1 MISFTGFLTEEKN
14 LHLEHLEDEILNNGI
29 TGTRKAIN
37 FLQALRDM
45 LAGNAKSG
53 VNVTVKWDGAPAV
66 FAGINP
72 ENNQFFVGTKS
83 VFNKNAKIN
92 YTPEDV
98 DRNHPIGDLNNKLKV
113 ALTHLSKLGITD
125 VLQGDLLWY
134 TQDNF
139 TEQVIDG
146 EKYITFQP
154 NTIVYAVPKKDAS
167 QILSSKMGIVWHTTY
182 SGDTME
188 GMSATLSVNMRKLTK
203 TTDVWYSD
211 ATYKDTSGTANFNKE
226 ETKNITKIL
235 SNAGKIFHKLNPKI
249 LQKIVEDEKILILVK
264 TFNNTK
270 VKEGQKIR
278 NTLRHAREL
287 GEYVEEKYQKEID
300 KLKRPQS
307 KETKTKEMREFVGFF
322 KKHLKDISN
331 IFEMQNL
338 LIFAKDKIISK
349 LEKAKGAMDT
359 FIRTDDGYR
368 ITQPEGFVAV
378 DKVGKAVKLVNRLE
392 FSRANFTAA
401 KKWDKG

>member
-125 VLQGDLLWY
+125 VLQGDLLY
-134 TQDNF
+134 TQDDLID
-139 TEQVIDG
+139 QVIDG

-249 LQKIVEDEKILILVK
+249 LQKIVEDEKTLILVK

-270 VKEGQKIR
+270 VREGQKIT

-322 KKHLKDISN
+322 KKHLRDISN

-401 KKWDKG
+401 TKWDK

>member
-401 KKWDKG
+401 TKWDK

>member
-125 VLQGDLLWY
+125 VLQGDLLY
-134 TQDNF
+134 TQDDF

-146 EKYITFQP
+146 KKYITFQP

-401 KKWDKG
+401 TKWDK

>member
-1 MISFTGFLTEEKN
+1 MHSFTGFLTEEKN

-146 EKYITFQP
+146 KKYITFQP

-401 KKWDKG
+401 TKWDK

>member
-146 EKYITFQP
+146 EKYIIFQP

-401 KKWDKG
+401 TKWDK

>member
-1 MISFTGFLTEEKN
+1 MFAFASFLTEQKN
-14 LHLEHLEDEILNNGI
+14 LHMEHLEDEVLNGGVA
-29 TGTRKAIN
+29 GTRGALN
-37 FLQALRDM
+37 FLQGLRDM
-45 LAGNAKSG
+45 LAGNADAS

-66 FAGINP
+66 FAGYNP
-72 ENNQFFVGTKS
+72 ENDRFFVGTKG
-83 VFNKNAKIN
+83 VFAKNAKIN
-92 YTPEDV
+92 YNEADITT
-98 DRNHPIGDLNNKLKV
+98 NHSGGLASKLKV
-113 ALTHLSKLGITD
+113 AFNELSKVNIKG
-125 VLQGDLLWY
+125 VLQGDMMY
-134 TQDNF
+134 TADDLQTETIDN
-139 TEQVIDG
+139 EP
-146 EKYITFQP
+146 YITFQP
-154 NTIVYAVPKKDAS
+154 NTIVYAVPVKSRLAAK
-167 QILSSKMGIVWHTTY
+167 ILSSNMGIVWHTTY

-322 KKHLKDISN
+322 KKHLRDISN

-401 KKWDKG
+401 TKWDK

>member
-146 EKYITFQP
+146 KKYITFQP

-270 VKEGQKIR
+270 VREGQKIT

-401 KKWDKG
+401 KKWDK

>member
-146 EKYITFQP
+146 KKYITFQP

-270 VKEGQKIR
+270 VKEGQKIT

-401 KKWDKG
+401 TKWDK

>member
-188 GMSATLSVNMRKLTK
+188 GMSATLAVNMRKLTK

-211 ATYKDTSGTANFNKE
+211 ATYNDSSGTANFNKE

-235 SNAGKIFHKLNPKI
+235 SSAGKIFHKLNPKI

-270 VKEGQKIR
+270 VREGQKIT

-322 KKHLKDISN
+322 KKHLRDISN

>member
-1 MISFTGFLTEEKN
+1 MLTFDRFLTEEKN

-66 FAGINP
+66 FAGIYT

-98 DRNHPIGDLNNKLKV
+98 DRNHPAGGLNNKLKV

-125 VLQGDLLWY
+125 VLQGDLLY
-134 TQDNF
+134 TQDDL

-188 GMSATLSVNMRKLTK
+188 GMSATLTVNMRKLTK
-203 TTDVWYSD
+203 TVDVWYSD
-211 ATYKDTSGTANFNKE
+211 ATYKDTSGTVNFNKE
-226 ETKNITKIL
+226 ETKTITKIL
-235 SNAGKIFHKLNPKI
+235 STAGKTFHKLDPKI
-249 LQKIVEDEKILILVK
+249 LQKIVEDEKTLTLVK
-264 TFNNTK
+264 AFNNTK
-270 VKEGQKIR
+270 VREGQSIR

-322 KKHLKDISN
+322 KKNLKDMSN

-338 LIFAKDKIISK
+338 LLFAKNKIISK

-359 FIRTDDGYR
+359 FIRTDNGYR

-392 FSRANFTAA
+392 FSKANFTAA
-401 KKWDKG
+401 KAWDK

>member
-98 DRNHPIGDLNNKLKV
+98 DRNHPVGGLNNKLKV

-125 VLQGDLLWY
+125 VLQGDLLY
-134 TQDNF
+134 TQDDL

-146 EKYITFQP
+146 EKYIIFQP

-188 GMSATLSVNMRKLTK
+188 GMSATLTVNMRKLTK

-249 LQKIVEDEKILILVK
+249 LQKIVEDEKTLTLVK

-270 VKEGQKIR
+270 VKEGQKIT

-322 KKHLKDISN
+322 KKHLKDMSN

-338 LIFAKDKIISK
+338 LLLAKDKIISK
-349 LEKAKGAMDT
+349 LEKARGAMDT

-392 FSRANFTAA
+392 FSRANFNAA
-401 KKWDKG
+401 KNWDK

>member
-125 VLQGDLLWY
+125 VIQGDLLWY

-401 KKWDKG
+401 TKWDK

>member
-125 VLQGDLLWY
+125 VLQGDLLY
-134 TQDNF
+134 TQDDL

-146 EKYITFQP
+146 KKYITFQP

-188 GMSATLSVNMRKLTK
+188 GMSATLSVNMRKLKK

-270 VKEGQKIR
+270 VKEGQKIT

-401 KKWDKG
+401 KKWDK

>member
-188 GMSATLSVNMRKLTK
+188 GMSATLAVNMRKLTK

-235 SNAGKIFHKLNPKI
+235 SNAGKTFHKLNPKI

-401 KKWDKG
+401 TKWDK

>member
-1 MISFTGFLTEEKN
+1 MHSFTGFLTEEKN

-98 DRNHPIGDLNNKLKV
+98 DRNHPVGGLNNKLKV

-125 VLQGDLLWY
+125 VLQGDLLY
-134 TQDNF
+134 TQDDL

-146 EKYITFQP
+146 EKYIIFQP

-188 GMSATLSVNMRKLTK
+188 GMSATLAVNMRKLTK

-211 ATYKDTSGTANFNKE
+211 ATYNDSSGTANFNKE

-249 LQKIVEDEKILILVK
+249 LQKIVEDEKTLILVK

-270 VKEGQKIR
+270 VREGQKIT

-322 KKHLKDISN
+322 KKNLKDMSN

-338 LIFAKDKIISK
+338 LLFAKNKIISK
-349 LEKAKGAMDT
+349 LEKAKGVMDT

-401 KKWDKG
+401 KNWDK

>member
-1 MISFTGFLTEEKN
+1 MHSFTGFLTEEKN

-401 KKWDKG
+401 TKWDK

>member
-125 VLQGDLLWY
+125 VLQGDLLY
-134 TQDNF
+134 TQDDLID
-139 TEQVIDG
+139 QVIDG

-401 KKWDKG
+401 TKWDK

>member
-125 VLQGDLLWY
+125 VLQGDLLY
-134 TQDNF
+134 TQDDLID
-139 TEQVIDG
+139 QVIDG

-188 GMSATLSVNMRKLTK
+188 GMSATLAVNMRKLTK

-401 KKWDKG
+401 TKWDK

>member
-146 EKYITFQP
+146 KKYITFQP

-401 KKWDKG
+401 TKWDK

>member
-146 EKYITFQP
+146 KKYITFQP

-392 FSRANFTAA
+392 FSRANFNAA
-401 KKWDKG
+401 KNWTK

>member
-1 MISFTGFLTEEKN
+1 MHSFTGFLTEEKN

-146 EKYITFQP
+146 KKYITFQP

-270 VKEGQKIR
+270 VREGQKIT

-401 KKWDKG
+401 TKWDK

>member
-392 FSRANFTAA
+392 FSRANFNAA
-401 KKWDKG
+401 KNWDK

>member
-1 MISFTGFLTEEKN
+1 M
-14 LHLEHLEDEILNNGI
+14 
-29 TGTRKAIN
+29 
-37 FLQALRDM
+37 
-45 LAGNAKSG
+45 
-53 VNVTVKWDGAPAV
+53 TVKWDGAPAV

-98 DRNHPIGDLNNKLKV
+98 DRNHPAGGLNNKLKV

-125 VLQGDLLWY
+125 VLQGDLLY
-134 TQDNF
+134 TQDDL

-146 EKYITFQP
+146 EKYIIFQP

-188 GMSATLSVNMRKLTK
+188 GMSATLAVNMRKLTK

-249 LQKIVEDEKILILVK
+249 LQKIVEDEKTLILVK

-270 VKEGQKIR
+270 VREGQKIT

-322 KKHLKDISN
+322 KKHLKDMSN

-338 LIFAKDKIISK
+338 LLLAKDKIISK
-349 LEKAKGAMDT
+349 LEKARGAMDT

-401 KKWDKG
+401 KNWDK